1 MRLASCISVALCAAA
16 SPAFA
21 TGTISCRST
30 TSPTD
35 GPALSLVVG
44 AGGIVQARL
53 VEGGRS
59 FTTGDGAGA
68 PMIAQSWLDR
78 DQLKLDILDGNADE
92 RIARLDAR
100 RAGTGYAGILILRG
114 RQWRVRCQESG

>member
-1 MRLASCISVALCAAA
+1 MRLASCIAALLCVAA
-16 SPAFA
+16 SPALA
-21 TGTISCRST
+21 TATISCRST

-53 VEGGRS
+53 DEGGRS

-68 PMIAQSWLDR
+68 PMIGQAWLDR
-78 DQLKLDILDGNADE
+78 DLLKLDILDGNADE

-100 RAGTGYAGILILRG
+100 RAGTGYAGILTLRG
-114 RQWRVRCQESG
+114 RQWRVGCRESG

>member
-1 MRLASCISVALCAAA
+1 MRVASCIATVLCAVAA
-16 SPAFA
+16 PALA
-21 TGTISCRST
+21 TSTISCRST

-35 GPALSLVVG
+35 GPALFLVVG

-53 VEGGRS
+53 NESGAS
-59 FTTGDGAGA
+59 FTTGQSDGA

-78 DQLKLDILDGNADE
+78 DQLKIDILDGNADE
-92 RIARLDAR
+92 RIVRLDTR
-100 RAGTGYAGILILRG
+100 RAGTGYTGILILHG